1 MNNYDEYDVCYECSS
16 YGDDYFINED
26 GELEC
31 YCSQCAMNPSSWDD
45 DWDD

>member
-1 MNNYDEYDVCYECSS
+1 MDWNDNDYCYECGG

-31 YCSQCAMNPSSWDD
+31 YCPQCPSNPNRDEEWDD
-45 DWDD
+45 